1 MKVTL
6 NQIKQG
12 FARYIDAEFTSKL
25 QGFKKW
31 VVPLGAVAII
41 TSKLD
46 SLMTES
52 NIEMLKSIGYVSEDG
67 LFDVDKIFSD
77 FIAIARA
84 QGSVTENLP
93 MLGDVTFS
101 EKDIEALRRYIAG

>member
-31 VVPLGAVAII
+31 VVPLGAAAII

-52 NIEMLKSIGYVSEDG
+52 NIEMLKSIGYVSDDG

>member
-12 FARYIDAEFTSKL
+12 LARYIDAEFTSKL

-31 VVPLGAVAII
+31 IVPLGAVAVIS
-41 TSKLD
+41 SKLD
-46 SLMTES
+46 SLVTES

-67 LFDVDKIFSD
+67 LFDMDKIYSD
-77 FIAIARA
+77 FISIARA

-101 EKDIEALRRYIAG
+101 ERDIDALRRYIEG

>member
-6 NQIKQG
+6 DQIKQG
-12 FARYIDAEFTSKL
+12 VGRYIDAEFTCKL

-31 VVPLGAVAII
+31 IVPLGAVVVVS
-41 TSKLD
+41 SKLD
-46 SLMTES
+46 SLMTQP
-52 NIEMLKSIGYVSEDG
+52 NLEMLKSIGYVSDDG
-67 LFDVDKIFSD
+67 LFDIDRIYSD
-77 FIAIARA
+77 FIAIAKS

-101 EKDIEALRRYIAG
+101 ERDIEALRRYISL

>member
-52 NIEMLKSIGYVSEDG
+52 NIEMLKSIGYVSDDG
-67 LFDVDKIFSD
+67 LFDVDEIFSD